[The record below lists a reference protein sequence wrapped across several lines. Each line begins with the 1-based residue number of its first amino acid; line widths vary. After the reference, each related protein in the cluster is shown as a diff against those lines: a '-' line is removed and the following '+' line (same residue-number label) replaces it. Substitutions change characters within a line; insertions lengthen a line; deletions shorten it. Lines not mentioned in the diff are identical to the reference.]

1 MVAPPQSPPSRGSKR
16 PGRAAPKTSLGQR
29 RGGRSAAGATTAPAS
44 VSRGGNFWLLI
55 TLVGVLCMIGV
66 VMVFSASSITS
77 LQLFGSPWHYLVR
90 EWIWLALGWAGLFV
104 ASKVH
109 HSVWRR
115 ITPVFMWGSVALLV
129 VVLVPGVGVSAG
141 GATRWIGTSTVQI
154 QPSEL
159 AKLALVFFAADVLDR
174 RAGRGPWLYQAAP
187 VLSVLALVGA
197 LVMVQPDMGTTMVV
211 AVVAA
216 SMLFAAGIPGRWMM
230 GMGACAVIGAF
241 GLAKASPYRWRRI
254 TAFLHPFAHPY
265 NSGYQSVEGL
275 VALSNGHLVGDG
287 IGASLAS
294 YGYLPNA
301 QTDFI
306 FAVIGEETGLVG
318 GLFVSG
324 LFATLVL
331 VGVRIAAKAPT
342 RYAYLLATGIT
353 AWIASQAVI
362 NIGAVVGIFPVTG
375 VPLPFVSF
383 GGSALVISLFG
394 VGVLANIAKNPRA

>member
-1 MVAPPQSPPSRGSKR
+1 MVAPTKSPLAGSSKR
-16 PGRAAPKTSLGQR
+16 LRAAAPKTSPGPR
-29 RGGRSAAGATTAPAS
+29 RHGPSASSPAKARAS
-44 VSRGGNFWLLI
+44 VSHGGNFWLLI

-109 HSVWRR
+109 HGVWRR

-129 VVLVPGVGVSAG
+129 IVLVPGVGVSAG

-154 QPSEL
+154 QPSEF

-187 VLSVLALVGA
+187 VFLVLALVGA
-197 LVMVQPDMGTTMVV
+197 LVMVQPYMGTTMVV

-216 SMLFAAGIPGRWMM
+216 SMLFAAGIPGRWMA
-230 GMGACAVIGAF
+230 GMGASAVVGAF
-241 GLAKASPYRWRRI
+241 GLAKASPYRWSRI
-254 TAFLHPFAHPY
+254 TAFLHPFAHAY

-301 QTDFI
+301 ETDFI

-324 LFATLVL
+324 LFASLVL

-362 NIGAVVGIFPVTG
+362 NIGAVVGVFPVTG

>member
-1 MVAPPQSPPSRGSKR
+1 
-16 PGRAAPKTSLGQR
+16 
-29 RGGRSAAGATTAPAS
+29 
-44 VSRGGNFWLLI
+44 LLI

-77 LQLFGSPWHYLVR
+77 LKLFGSPWHYLVR
-90 EWIWLALGWAGLFV
+90 EWIWLALGWAGLLL

-115 ITPVFMWGSVALLV
+115 VTPLFMWGSVALLFA
-129 VVLVPGVGVSAG
+129 VLVPGIGVSAG

-174 RAGRGPWLYQAAP
+174 RAGRGPWLYQASP
-187 VLSVLALVGA
+187 VLAVLVIVAG

-216 SMLFAAGIPGRWMM
+216 SMLFAAGIPGRWMA
-230 GMGACAVIGAF
+230 GMGASAVVGAF
-241 GLAKASPYRWRRI
+241 GLAKVSPYRWRRI
-254 TAFLHPFAHPY
+254 TAFLHPFAHAY

-287 IGASLAS
+287 IGTSLAS

-306 FAVIGEETGLVG
+306 FAVIGEETGLIG

-383 GGSALVISLFG
+383 GGSSLVISLFG
-394 VGVLANIAKNPRA
+394 VGVLANIAKSSQAQRIAQP

>member
-1 MVAPPQSPPSRGSKR
+1 
-16 PGRAAPKTSLGQR
+16 
-29 RGGRSAAGATTAPAS
+29 
-44 VSRGGNFWLLI
+44 
-55 TLVGVLCMIGV
+55 MIGV

-77 LQLFGSPWHYLVR
+77 LQVFGSPWHYLVR
-90 EWIWLALGWAGLFV
+90 EWIWLALGWAGLLV
-104 ASKVH
+104 ASRVH
-109 HSVWRR
+109 HRVWRR
-115 ITPVFMWGSVALLV
+115 ITPVFMWGSVALLF

-141 GATRWIGTSTVQI
+141 GATRWIGTSTIQI

-187 VLSVLALVGA
+187 VLAVLVIVGG

-216 SMLFAAGIPGRWMM
+216 SMLFAAGIPGIWMA
-230 GMGACAVIGAF
+230 GMGGSGVVGAF
-241 GLAKASPYRWRRI
+241 ALAKVSPYRWSRI

-275 VALSNGHLVGDG
+275 VALSNGHLLGDG

-342 RYAYLLATGIT
+342 RYAYLLATGMT